1 MLISNIR
8 KPLKTG
14 VKSKNGQYMPASEKP
29 SSYYEKVQ
37 HDVAERRWRAL
48 PIFADMRFLE
58 VTLYNIKPVLLLTFM
73 KQIATIRKK
82 PLTNQS

>member
-14 VKSKNGQYMPASEKP
+14 VKSK
-29 SSYYEKVQ
+29 

-58 VTLYNIKPVLLLTFM
+58 VSLYNIKPVLLLTFM

-82 PLTNQS
+82 TLTNQS

>member
-1 MLISNIR
+1 
-8 KPLKTG
+8 
-14 VKSKNGQYMPASEKP
+14 MP
-29 SSYYEKVQ
+29 YEEAQ

>member
-1 MLISNIR
+1 MDSICQLLR
-8 KPLKTG
+8 KP
-14 VKSKNGQYMPASEKP
+14 
-29 SSYYEKVQ
+29 YEKVQ

-48 PIFADMRFLE
+48 HIFADMRFLE
-58 VTLYNIKPVLLLTFM
+58 VTLYNIKTVLLLTFM

>member
-14 VKSKNGQYMPASEKP
+14 VKSKNGQYMPAS
-29 SSYYEKVQ
+29 EKVQ

>member
-8 KPLKTG
+8 KPLKTS
-14 VKSKNGQYMPASEKP
+14 VKSKNGQYMPASEKGCMP
-29 SSYYEKVQ
+29 YEEVQ

>member
-14 VKSKNGQYMPASEKP
+14 VKSKNGQ
-29 SSYYEKVQ
+29 
-37 HDVAERRWRAL
+37 
-48 PIFADMRFLE
+48 FLE

-82 PLTNQS
+82 TLTNQS